1 MQDYLGHF
9 DKFLESNCDAMI
21 VYGTD
26 IHNEITILSDFIFK
40 HYHNTGTTFLIRTNH
55 LGNIDFWSTPIE
67 LDKRKRRVSGKK
79 YEADGN
85 YFYFDSLSNKPTW
98 NKVHDKIDVAIV
110 YPVDSLQETNVELL
124 MNDLRDIKEV
134 KKIILVSWNDE
145 GNETVNKFLCGQ
157 NCLPIAIDKH

>member
-26 IHNEITILSDFIFK
+26 IHNKITILSDFIFK

-67 LDKRKRRVSGKK
+67 LDKRKRRVSERSMKQMEIIFILIVFPINQHGIK
-79 YEADGN
+79 Y
-85 YFYFDSLSNKPTW
+85 
-98 NKVHDKIDVAIV
+98 
-110 YPVDSLQETNVELL
+110 
-124 MNDLRDIKEV
+124 MIK
-134 KKIILVSWNDE
+134 
-145 GNETVNKFLCGQ
+145 
-157 NCLPIAIDKH
+157 